1 MQVRNPF
8 DGLPK
13 QVTGLISDVGR
24 IAQGMQSLP
33 ELLRTLKMI
42 EIHTTSMDEEVK
54 LMRASVERLEDEVQE
69 VQKSLHPL
77 KRAFRRSSS

>member
-13 QVTGLISDVGR
+13 QITGLISDVGR

-33 ELLRTLKMI
+33 ELLRTLK
-42 EIHTTSMDEEVK
+42 EIDKSTTSMDEEVK
-54 LMRASVERLEDEVQE
+54 LMRASVERLEQE
-69 VQKSLHPL
+69 VQDVQGSLHPL
-77 KRAFRRSSS
+77 KRAFKRSS